1 MDDWNYQPAKDHG
14 LAPVERW
21 RSVQRESG
29 LAASIARLGWR
40 VFIRGYLSLWHRLS
54 VEGREFLPVEPPFVV
69 IANHTSHLDAVTLAS
84 ALPARLRD
92 RVLPVAAGDTF
103 FDTPMHAAFAA
114 ALMNALPMWRRNCG
128 RHALEQL
135 RERLV
140 EQPCSYI
147 LFPEG
152 TRSRSGQMG
161 PFKPGLGMMIAGTKV
176 PVVPC
181 FLTGAYEAWP
191 PTARLPRP
199 RRVRL
204 KIGAPLRFD
213 DLQNNREGW
222 EQIAERARQAVV
234 KLGLPLQSDS
244 K

>member
-1 MDDWNYQPAKDHG
+1 
-14 LAPVERW
+14 
-21 RSVQRESG
+21 
-29 LAASIARLGWR
+29 
-40 VFIRGYLSLWHRLS
+40 
-54 VEGREFLPVEPPFVV
+54 
-69 IANHTSHLDAVTLAS
+69 
-84 ALPARLRD
+84 
-92 RVLPVAAGDTF
+92 
-103 FDTPMHAAFAA
+103 
-114 ALMNALPMWRRNCG
+114 
-128 RHALEQL
+128 
-135 RERLV
+135 
-140 EQPCSYI
+140 
-147 LFPEG
+147 
-152 TRSRSGQMG
+152 MG